1 MGRCSST
8 HSPPPPPPSAR
19 AWTEASVYS
28 GLCTQ
33 MFREEFGL
41 FQGKVFCFVHLSIQ
55 EHLAAL
61 HAHRS
66 FTKTCINV
74 FDQTEQSLFKVV
86 TRKKKKVLFGLHQR
100 VVDEALQSQNGHL
113 DLFLRFL
120 LGLSL
125 KSNQTLL
132 RELLTQTGS
141 CSHNKE
147 ETVQYIKEKIRRN
160 PSPERSINLFHCLNE
175 LGDDALM
182 QEIQDYLKSKKI
194 KQIKLSSSQWS
205 SLVYV
210 LLTSEQK
217 MDEFILKKFIGSQNT
232 ADEFLQKLLPV
243 VKESRSVQ

>member
-1 MGRCSST
+1 MDIWIFSC
-8 HSPPPPPPSAR
+8 
-19 AWTEASVYS
+19 
-28 GLCTQ
+28 
-33 MFREEFGL
+33 
-41 FQGKVFCFVHLSIQ
+41 VFFWV
-55 EHLAAL
+55 
-61 HAHRS
+61 
-66 FTKTCINV
+66 
-74 FDQTEQSLFKVV
+74 
-86 TRKKKKVLFGLHQR
+86 
-100 VVDEALQSQNGHL
+100 
-113 DLFLRFL
+113 
-120 LGLSL
+120 LSL

-217 MDEFILKKFIGSQNT
+217 MDEFILKKFIGSQIQQMN
-232 ADEFLQKLLPV
+232 FF
-243 VKESRSVQ
+243 RSCCLWLKNPDQFSKSH